1 MSRGSNYIA
10 DDPIFDIATEVINTE
25 EGESE
30 EGDVIAPPPKKVKKP
45 RKQNISDERK
55 EELKLLRIENLKKA
69 RQISLEKRGKVSK
82 AKKIIKEEKYK
93 ECDEIIQK
101 KETQDNSHLEEL
113 KLLKQE
119 LAEIKAQ
126 MKKPKKVV
134 EAITSLVEEP
144 EKTYVKSIPSPRPP
158 TPIPKPIPIPAP
170 PKILKIKRKFK

>member
-1 MSRGSNYIA
+1 MPK
-10 DDPIFDIATEVINTE
+10 DPIFDIATEVLNTE

-30 EGDVIAPPPKKVKKP
+30 VVAITPEPPKKVKKP

-134 EAITSLVEEP
+134 EKSVEEP
-144 EKTYVKSIPSPRPP
+144 EKTYVKTIPSPRPP

>member
-1 MSRGSNYIA
+1 MPK
-10 DDPIFDIATEVINTE
+10 DPIFDIVTE
-25 EGESE
+25 EKEQPEEIDEAITSE
-30 EGDVIAPPPKKVKKP
+30 PPKKVKKP

-55 EELKLLRIENLKKA
+55 EELRLLRIENLKKA

-93 ECDEIIQK
+93 EADEVIQK

-119 LAEIKAQ
+119 LAEIKRD

-134 EAITSLVEEP
+134 SDTSPPPVII
-144 EKTYVKSIPSPRPP
+144 SRPP
-158 TPIPKPIPIPAP
+158 TPIPKPIQIPAP

>member
-1 MSRGSNYIA
+1 MPK
-10 DDPIFDIATEVINTE
+10 DPIFDIVTE
-25 EGESE
+25 EKEQPEEIDEAITSE
-30 EGDVIAPPPKKVKKP
+30 PPKKVKKP

-93 ECDEIIQK
+93 EADEIIQK

-119 LAEIKAQ
+119 LAEIKRD

-134 EAITSLVEEP
+134 EEP
-144 EKTYVKSIPSPRPP
+144 QKTYVNETIPSPRPP
-158 TPIPKPIPIPAP
+158 TPIPKPIPAP

>member
-1 MSRGSNYIA
+1 MPK
-10 DDPIFDIATEVINTE
+10 DPIFDIVTE
-25 EGESE
+25 EKEQPEETE
-30 EGDVIAPPPKKVKKP
+30 EGDVIATPTPPKKVKKP

-93 ECDEIIQK
+93 EADEVIQK

-119 LAEIKAQ
+119 LAEIKRD

-134 EAITSLVEEP
+134 SDTSQPPVII
-144 EKTYVKSIPSPRPP
+144 SRPP
-158 TPIPKPIPIPAP
+158 TPIPKPIPAP